1 MSEQPIDERERILAT
16 AIAVADAIGARD
28 VARLSTLLSADFVHR
43 KAGAGGTGASA
54 FLAAIERI
62 PGEILSVNLARIE
75 IDLAGDS
82 ALVTGI
88 QHARVRLDG
97 ELIEDTRPFVDWLI
111 KESGAWRVRAA
122 VELPGP
128 EQR

>member
-1 MSEQPIDERERILAT
+1 MGEQPIDQRERILAT
-16 AIAVADAIGARD
+16 AIAIADAIGARD
-28 VARLSTLLSADFVHR
+28 VARLGTLLSAGFVHR
-43 KAGAGGTGASA
+43 KAGAGATGAAA

-62 PGEILSVNLARIE
+62 PGEILAVNLARIE
-75 IDLAGDS
+75 IDMAGDS
-82 ALVTGI
+82 ALVTGV

-111 KESGAWRVRAA
+111 KESGEWRLRAA

-128 EQR
+128 EEQ